1 MAFNSYQKTAIATVI
16 ATLFLI
22 FVGGLVRA
30 AGAGLGCPDWP
41 KCFGMWIPPTSLAE
55 LPASFDP
62 SQFNVFK
69 TWIEYVNRLIGVIIG
84 LFIIATTALSIRYRK
99 SDPAVFRASLAAFV
113 LVLFQGWLGGQ
124 VVETGLS
131 EWLITIHMMLAFLI
145 VNILLFA
152 AYKANDYRIR
162 LNLDDVLRKQLFQLG
177 VVLLLITLVQ
187 VVIGTQV
194 REMVDMVKEQAIPP
208 PRSTW
213 LDDAGLIF
221 QVHRVFSWFVVLAAG
236 VLYMMAKKEISDSFT
251 LKVLNGIM
259 ILIVIQA
266 AAGIGLKHLSMPAV
280 LQVTHLTSVAVLV
293 CAEFLFLL
301 ILSFSARREAATA
314 AAA

>member
-1 MAFNSYQKTAIATVI
+1 MAFNSFQKTAIATVI

-41 KCFGMWIPPTSLAE
+41 KCFGLWIPPTSLAD
-55 LPASFDP
+55 LPAQFDP

-69 TWIEYVNRLIGVIIG
+69 TWIEYVNRLIGVLIG
-84 LFIIATTALSIRYRK
+84 LFIIATTALSFRYRK
-99 SDPAVFRASLAAFV
+99 SDPAVFWSSVAAFV

-152 AYKANDYRIR
+152 AYKSNDYRIR
-162 LNLDDVLRKQLFQLG
+162 LNLDEPVRRQLFQLG
-177 VVLLLITLVQ
+177 VVLLGITLVQ

-194 REMVDMVKEQAIPP
+194 REMVDMVKEQAVPP
-208 PRSTW
+208 PRATW
-213 LDDAGLIF
+213 LDNAGLIF
-221 QVHRVFSWFVVLAAG
+221 QIHRVFSWFVVLAAG
-236 VLYMMAKKEISDSFT
+236 VLYMLARKELNDSFT
-251 LKVLNGIM
+251 QKTLNGIM
-259 ILIVIQA
+259 LLILVQA
-266 AAGIGLKHLSMPAV
+266 IAGIGLKHLGMPAV
-280 LQVTHLTSVAVLV
+280 LQVTHLTSVALLV

-301 ILSFSARREAATA
+301 ILSFSARKEKVNALAV
-314 AAA
+314 